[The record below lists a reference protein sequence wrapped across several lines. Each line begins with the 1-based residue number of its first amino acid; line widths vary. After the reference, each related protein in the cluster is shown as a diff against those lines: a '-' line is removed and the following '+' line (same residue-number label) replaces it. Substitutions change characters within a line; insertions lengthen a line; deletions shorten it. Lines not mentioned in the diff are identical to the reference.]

1 MVSAFRFGFLGTSDV
16 DLRLA
21 YGIMVTAAAGMFALA
36 VTLLNR
42 GAGIRD

>member
-21 YGIMVTAAAGMFALA
+21 YGIMVAAAAGMFALA

-42 GAGIRD
+42 GTGIRE